1 MYIYIYTPII
11 LHLYMHIILYMYNL
25 YFYIVH
31 IVYNI
36 YNISIH
42 THSKN
47 VDVVLPH
54 GMQTTRHRAP
64 QRSRADL
71 KSQCRTEA
79 ATEGQETENLKVKE

>member
-1 MYIYIYTPII
+1 
-11 LHLYMHIILYMYNL
+11 MHIILYMYNL

-31 IVYNI
+31 IVYNIYIYIYI

>member
-1 MYIYIYTPII
+1 
-11 LHLYMHIILYMYNL
+11 MHIILYMYNL

-31 IVYNI
+31 IVYNNIYI

-47 VDVVLPH
+47 VDVVVPH

-79 ATEGQETENLKVKE
+79 AIEGQETESLKVKE